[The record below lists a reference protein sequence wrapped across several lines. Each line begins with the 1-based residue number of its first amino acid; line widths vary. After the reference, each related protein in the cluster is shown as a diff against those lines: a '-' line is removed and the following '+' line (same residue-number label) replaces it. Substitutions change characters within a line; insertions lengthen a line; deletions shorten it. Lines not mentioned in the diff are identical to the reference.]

1 MTILNEYIDTN
12 WGLVSYL
19 FIFLAAIL
27 FIIIV
32 YFTSTAS
39 FCKDED
45 RIICFIILFFS
56 VACVVLAFVCVEKV
70 PTYEVLLDNEYTA
83 KEFFDSYIFI
93 EKKGDIYVVRE
104 IEKEE
109 EE

>member
-1 MTILNEYIDTN
+1 MTILNEYIDAN

-19 FIFLAAIL
+19 FILLAAIL
-27 FIIIV
+27 FVITVYVLIIDLINKDQ
-32 YFTSTAS
+32 TNAS
-39 FCKDED
+39 A
-45 RIICFIILFFS
+45 FFFFFV
-56 VACVVLAFVCVEKV
+56 VACVVLAFVYVEKV

-109 EE
+109 EK

>member
-12 WGLVSYL
+12 CGFASYL
-19 FIFLAAIL
+19 FIFLAVFS
-27 FIIIV
+27 FIMIV
-32 YFTSTAS
+32 YFLITG
-39 FCKDED
+39 DEED
-45 RIICFIILFFS
+45 RNICCAFMFLIII
-56 VACVVLAFVCVEKV
+56 CVVLALACVEKV
-70 PTYEVLLDNEYTA
+70 PTYEVLLDDQYTA
-83 KEFFDSYIFI
+83 KEFFDSYTFI

>member
-19 FIFLAAIL
+19 FILLAAFL
-27 FIIIV
+27 FIMTV
-32 YFTSTAS
+32 YFSITAVN
-39 FCKDED
+39 DED
-45 RIICFIILFFS
+45 RKTCYVFVFFA
-56 VACVVLAFVCVEKV
+56 VICVVLALACVEKV
-70 PTYEVLLDNEYTA
+70 PTYEVLLDDQYTA
-83 KEFFDSYIFI
+83 KEFLDSYIFI